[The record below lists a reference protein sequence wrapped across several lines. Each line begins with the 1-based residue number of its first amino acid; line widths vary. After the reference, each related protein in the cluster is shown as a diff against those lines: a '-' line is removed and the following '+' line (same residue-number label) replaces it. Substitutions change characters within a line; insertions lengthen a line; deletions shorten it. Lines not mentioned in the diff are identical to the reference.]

1 MYKAEVKEVFGKEL
15 TKKELTKKE
24 RTMLKDL
31 TDCRVLGAE
40 AETSGCDIIIHPES
54 YAILSI
60 HNDALSEPDYEAYVI
75 VDRDGTK
82 YQTGS
87 YSFITSLRDIM
98 ADMQGEDPETW
109 AVKVTLKPSKN
120 RTGKSFLKAVLI

>member
-1 MYKAEVKEVFGKEL
+1 MYKSEVKEVFGKEL
-15 TKKELTKKE
+15 TKKEKA
-24 RTMLKDL
+24 MLKDL
-31 TDCRVLGAE
+31 TDCTVLGTEAE
-40 AETSGCDIIIHPES
+40 ANGCGIIIHPEF

-60 HNDALSEPDYEAYVI
+60 HNDALADPDYESYVI

-82 YQTGS
+82 YQTS
-87 YSFITSLRDIM
+87 SDSFMTSFRDIIS
-98 ADMQGEDPETW
+98 DMGDEDPETW

>member
-1 MYKAEVKEVFGKEL
+1 MYKSEVKEVFGKEL
-15 TKKELTKKE
+15 TKKE
-24 RTMLKDL
+24 RAMLKDL
-31 TDCRVLGAE
+31 TDCTVLGTE
-40 AETSGCDIIIHPES
+40 AESNGCDIIIHPAF

-60 HNDALSEPDYEAYVI
+60 HNDSLSEPDYEVFVI

-87 YSFITSLRDIM
+87 DSFITSFRDIM
-98 ADMQGEDPETW
+98 DDMQGEDPETW
-109 AVKVTLKPSKN
+109 AIKATLKPSKN

>member
-15 TKKELTKKE
+15 TKKEKA
-24 RTMLKDL
+24 MLKDL
-31 TDCRVLGAE
+31 TDCTALGTE
-40 AETSGCDIIIHPES
+40 AETSGCDIIIHPAF
-54 YAILSI
+54 YAVLSI
-60 HNDALSEPDYEAYVI
+60 HNDSLSEPDYEVYVI

-87 YSFITSLRDIM
+87 DSFISSFRDIM
-98 ADMQGEDPETW
+98 ADMADEDPETW
-109 AVKVTLKPSKN
+109 AVKATLKPSKN

>member
-1 MYKAEVKEVFGKEL
+1 MYKSEVKEVFRKEL
-15 TKKELTKKE
+15 TKKEKV
-24 RTMLKDL
+24 MLKDL
-31 TDCRVLGAE
+31 TDCTVLGTEAE
-40 AETSGCDIIIHPES
+40 ANGCDIIIHPAF

-60 HNDALSEPDYEAYVI
+60 HNDALTEPDYDVYVI

-87 YSFITSLRDIM
+87 ASFITSFLDIM
-98 ADMQGEDPETW
+98 ADMQDEDPETW
-109 AVKVTLKPSKN
+109 AIKVTLKSSKN

>member
-1 MYKAEVKEVFGKEL
+1 MFKSEVKEVFGKEL
-15 TKKELTKKE
+15 TKKEKV
-24 RTMLKDL
+24 MLKDL
-31 TDCRVLGAE
+31 TDCTVLGTEVE
-40 AETSGCDIIIHPES
+40 ASECDIIIHPAF
-54 YAILSI
+54 YAILSV

-82 YQTGS
+82 YQTS
-87 YSFITSLRDIM
+87 SDSFITSFRDIIS
-98 ADMQGEDPETW
+98 DMEDEDPETW

>member
-15 TKKELTKKE
+15 TKKE

-31 TDCRVLGAE
+31 TDCTVLGTEAE
-40 AETSGCDIIIHPES
+40 ANGCDIIIHPAF

-60 HNDALSEPDYEAYVI
+60 HNDALAEPDYDVYVI

-87 YSFITSLRDIM
+87 DSFITSFRDIM
-98 ADMQGEDPETW
+98 TDMQDEDPETW
-109 AVKVTLKPSKN
+109 AVKATLKPSKN

>member
-1 MYKAEVKEVFGKEL
+1 MYKSEVKEVFGKEL
-15 TKKELTKKE
+15 TKKE
-24 RTMLKDL
+24 RAMLKDL
-31 TDCRVLGAE
+31 TDCTVLGTEAE
-40 AETSGCDIIIHPES
+40 ANGCDIIIHPAF
-54 YAILSI
+54 YAIIAI
-60 HNDALSEPDYEAYVI
+60 HNDALSDPDYEAYVI

-87 YSFITSLRDIM
+87 DSFITSFRDIM

-109 AVKVTLKPSKN
+109 AIKACLKPSKN

>member
-1 MYKAEVKEVFGKEL
+1 MYKSEVKEVFGKEL
-15 TKKELTKKE
+15 TKKEKI
-24 RTMLKDL
+24 MLKDL
-31 TDCRVLGAE
+31 TDCTVLGTEVE
-40 AETSGCDIIIHPES
+40 ASECDIIIHPAF
-54 YAILSI
+54 YAILSV

-82 YQTGS
+82 YQTS
-87 YSFITSLRDIM
+87 SDSFITSFRDIM
-98 ADMQGEDPETW
+98 DDMEDEDPETW

>member
-1 MYKAEVKEVFGKEL
+1 MYKSEVKEVFGKEL
-15 TKKELTKKE
+15 TKKEKA
-24 RTMLKDL
+24 MLKDL
-31 TDCRVLGAE
+31 TDCTVLGTE
-40 AETSGCDIIIHPES
+40 ASECDIIIHPAF

-60 HNDALSEPDYEAYVI
+60 HNDALSEPDYEVYVI

-87 YSFITSLRDIM
+87 DSFISSFRDIM
-98 ADMQGEDPETW
+98 SDMGDEDPETW
-109 AVKVTLKPSKN
+109 AVKATLKPSKN

>member
-1 MYKAEVKEVFGKEL
+1 MYKSEVKEVFGKEL
-15 TKKELTKKE
+15 TKKEKA
-24 RTMLKDL
+24 MLKDL
-31 TDCRVLGAE
+31 TDCTVLGTEVE
-40 AETSGCDIIIHPES
+40 ASECDIIIHPAF
-54 YAILSI
+54 YAILSV

-82 YQTGS
+82 YQTS
-87 YSFITSLRDIM
+87 SDSFITSFRDIIS
-98 ADMQGEDPETW
+98 DMEDEDPETW

>member
-1 MYKAEVKEVFGKEL
+1 MYRSEVKEVFGKEL
-15 TKKELTKKE
+15 TKKE
-24 RTMLKDL
+24 RAMLKDL
-31 TDCRVLGAE
+31 TDCVVLGTEAE
-40 AETSGCDIIIHPES
+40 ASGCDIIIHPAF

-60 HNDALSEPDYEAYVI
+60 HNDSLSEPDYEVFVI

-87 YSFITSLRDIM
+87 DSFISSFRDIM
-98 ADMQGEDPETW
+98 DDMQGEDPETW
-109 AVKVTLKPSKN
+109 AVKATLKPSKN